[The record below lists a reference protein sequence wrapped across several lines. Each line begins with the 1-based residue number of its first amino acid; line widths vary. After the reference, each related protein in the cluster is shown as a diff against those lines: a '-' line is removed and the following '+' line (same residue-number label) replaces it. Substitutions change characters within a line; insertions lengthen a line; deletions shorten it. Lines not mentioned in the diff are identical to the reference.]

1 MGAISNSISLY
12 SLSICPRT
20 PNFASHTLST
30 RRRIL
35 HTDVMPVRK
44 IPLHERRCVFGVV
57 ALLCMSCLVDHCTR
71 SLGHASMPHIILV
84 SVRGGE
90 MRTRREG
97 ASGRR
102 ISLAL
107 HVFGGLFPST
117 LADRIFW
124 MSTPSTPTLLTNRDM
139 VSRVCSR
146 VTLYNF
152 LAREGQTKVIR
163 QYGITACYV
172 HQGINRVF
180 GFGVWGFRLG
190 LQLFSLCLQKFCK

>member
-124 MSTPSTPTLLTNRDM
+124 SSVLTLTTSQHSFMCALQPFVKSRRTLLHIITPPRHSH
-139 VSRVCSR
+139 VSH
-146 VTLYNF
+146 F
-152 LAREGQTKVIR
+152 ARTGCGSI
-163 QYGITACYV
+163 
-172 HQGINRVF
+172 
-180 GFGVWGFRLG
+180 
-190 LQLFSLCLQKFCK
+190 